1 MFLLW
6 PPRVWAEPPTP
17 PGLRLLRLS
26 AALVVAASLAVGTR
40 AFVQDLRVAFVWAWP
55 RAVPPSV
62 QSQIETTERGMP
74 PDAALLVVF
83 YAGSDSWYARMW
95 QRVLYPRT
103 VVLLPSDRMT
113 GATIARLRS
122 RYHLQYAVAIGSPP
136 ADPGFVRP
144 QDLGDLPGG
153 QFRVWFGEL
162 SP

>member
-1 MFLLW
+1 
-6 PPRVWAEPPTP
+6 
-17 PGLRLLRLS
+17 
-26 AALVVAASLAVGTR
+26 
-40 AFVQDLRVAFVWAWP
+40 
-55 RAVPPSV
+55 
-62 QSQIETTERGMP
+62 MP

-113 GATIARLRS
+113 GAAIARLRS
-122 RYHLQYAVAIGSPP
+122 RYQLQYAVAIGSPP